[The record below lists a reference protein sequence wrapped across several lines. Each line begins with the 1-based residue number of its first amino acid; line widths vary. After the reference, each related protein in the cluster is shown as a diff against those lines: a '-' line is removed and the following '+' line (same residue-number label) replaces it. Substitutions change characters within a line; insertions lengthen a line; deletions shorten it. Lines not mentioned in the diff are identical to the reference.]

1 MPVDFSLVV
10 KKGLTIVSRELE
22 IILQSIWPI
31 LKAGVFVTIPLS
43 LISFAIAIVIAVI
56 TALIKLS
63 KYTILK
69 WIFSF
74 YVWVFRG
81 TPLLVQLF
89 IVFYGL
95 PKAGLTIE
103 PWTAAII
110 TFSLNTGAYASE
122 SIRASILSI
131 PIGQWEAAESLG
143 MTYWQMLRRII
154 APQTIR
160 ISLPP
165 VTNDFID
172 LVKGT
177 SLAASITIT
186 EMFMIGQQI
195 TARTYEPLA
204 VYTLVAAMYLLICT
218 ILTFTQG
225 KLEKS
230 ASKYI

>member
-1 MPVDFSLVV
+1 M
-10 KKGLTIVSRELE
+10 SRELE
-22 IILQSIWPI
+22 IVLNSIWPL
-31 LKAGVFVTIPLS
+31 LKAGLSVTIPLS
-43 LISFAIAIVIAVI
+43 LISFAIALVIAVI
-56 TALIKLS
+56 TALLKLS
-63 KYTILK
+63 NFKFLK
-69 WIFSF
+69 FIFST
-74 YVWVFRG
+74 YVWIFRG

-89 IVFYGL
+89 LVFYGL
-95 PKAGLTIE
+95 PKAGITLD
-103 PWTAAII
+103 PWVAAII

-131 PIGQWEAAESLG
+131 PKGQWEAAESLG
-143 MTYWQMLRRII
+143 MTYWQVLRRVI

-177 SLAASITIT
+177 SLAASITIA

-195 TARTYEPLA
+195 VAFTYEPLA
-204 VYTLVAAMYLLICT
+204 IYSLVAVFYLIFVS
-218 ILTFTQG
+218 ILTIIQG
-225 KLEKS
+225 KLEKY

>member
-1 MPVDFSLVV
+1 M
-10 KKGLTIVSRELE
+10 SRELE
-22 IILQSIWPI
+22 IILQSFWPI
-31 LKAGVFVTIPLS
+31 LKAGLVVTIPLS
-43 LISFAIAIVIAVI
+43 LISFAIALVIAVI
-56 TALIKLS
+56 TALAKLS
-63 KYTILK
+63 NYKVLK
-69 WIFSF
+69 FIFGT
-74 YVWVFRG
+74 YVWIFRG

-89 IVFYGL
+89 LVFYGL
-95 PKAGLTIE
+95 PKAGLTLD

-122 SIRASILSI
+122 SIRASILAI
-131 PIGQWEAAESLG
+131 PKGQWEAAESLG
-143 MTYWQMLRRII
+143 MTYWQVLRRVI

-195 TARTYEPLA
+195 TSRTYEPLA
-204 VYTLVAAMYLLICT
+204 IYSLVAVLYLIICS
-218 ILTFTQG
+218 ILTFAQG

>member
-1 MPVDFSLVV
+1 M
-10 KKGLTIVSRELE
+10 SRELE
-22 IILQSIWPI
+22 IVLNSIWPL
-31 LKAGVFVTIPLS
+31 LKAGLAVTIPLS
-43 LISFAIAIVIAVI
+43 LISFAIALVIAVI
-56 TALIKLS
+56 TALVKLS
-63 KYTILK
+63 NFKILK
-69 WIFSF
+69 FIFST
-74 YVWVFRG
+74 YVWIFRG

-89 IVFYGL
+89 LVFYGL
-95 PKAGLTIE
+95 PKAGITLD
-103 PWTAAII
+103 PWVAAII

-131 PIGQWEAAESLG
+131 PKGQWEAAESLG
-143 MTYWQMLRRII
+143 MTYWQLLRRVI

-177 SLAASITIT
+177 SLAASITIA

-195 TARTYEPLA
+195 VAFTYEPLA
-204 VYTLVAAMYLLICT
+204 IYSLVAVLYLIFVS
-218 ILTFTQG
+218 ILTIIQG
-225 KLEKS
+225 KLEKY

>member
-1 MPVDFSLVV
+1 M
-10 KKGLTIVSRELE
+10 SRELE
-22 IILQSIWPI
+22 IVLNSIWPI
-31 LKAGVFVTIPLS
+31 LKAGLTVTIPLS
-43 LISFAIAIVIAVI
+43 LISFAIALAIAVI
-56 TALIKLS
+56 TALVKLS
-63 KYTILK
+63 NLKILK
-69 WIFSF
+69 FIFGT
-74 YVWVFRG
+74 YVWIFRG

-89 IVFYGL
+89 IVFYGI
-95 PKAGLTIE
+95 PKAGITLD

-131 PIGQWEAAESLG
+131 PKGQWEAAESLG
-143 MTYWQMLRRII
+143 MTYWQILRRVI
-154 APQTIR
+154 APQTMR

-165 VTNDFID
+165 LTNNFID

-195 TARTYEPLA
+195 TAFTYEPLA
-204 VYTLVAAMYLLICT
+204 VYSLVAAIYLIFVT
-218 ILTFTQG
+218 ILTTIQN
-225 KLEKS
+225 KLEIL

>member
-1 MPVDFSLVV
+1 M
-10 KKGLTIVSRELE
+10 SREIE
-22 IILQSIWPI
+22 IILQSFWPI
-31 LKAGVFVTIPLS
+31 LKAGLVVTIPLA
-43 LISFAIAIVIAVI
+43 LISFAIALVIAVI
-56 TALIKLS
+56 TALANLS
-63 KYTILK
+63 NYKVLK
-69 WIFSF
+69 FIFGT

-89 IVFYGL
+89 LVFYGL
-95 PKAGLTIE
+95 PKAGIILD

-122 SIRASILSI
+122 SIRASILAI
-131 PIGQWEAAESLG
+131 PKGQWEAAESLG
-143 MTYWQMLRRII
+143 MTYWQVLRRVI

-204 VYTLVAAMYLLICT
+204 IYSLVAVLYLLICS
-218 ILTFTQG
+218 ILTVAQS